1 MHNVAP
7 RFSRLLNLWL
17 MTAITVL
24 GVATP
29 TNARLDAA
37 TVPTTSLC
45 PPLPPASGTIVNVAT
60 VAELQA
66 AVDNLTSNTTIL
78 IADGTYDLT
87 NMLNIRNVNNVTL
100 RSASGNREAV
110 ILRGQGMN
118 NSNYGNVPHVA
129 AIYDAND
136 VTLADMTLREAYY
149 HLVQVHG
156 EDGPQ
161 RPRFYNLHLID
172 AGEQFIKGS
181 TNPAQLP
188 RLYTDDGV
196 VECSLFEYTDRA
208 RSYYTNAVDVLAGA
222 GWIIR
227 DNIFRRIRA
236 PVGQLAG
243 PAILMWR
250 NSLNTLI
257 ERNQFIECDR
267 AIALGLSLPD
277 ANSRNGETTYD
288 HQGGLIRNNFV
299 YRAAGSA
306 TGDVGLTVNY
316 ANNYQIHHNTVVLN
330 DSFPWTI
337 EYRFSVSNGALAYNL
352 TDGPIFQRDGAQG
365 TLTGNLTNAQLSWF
379 ANPTSG
385 DLHLNPSA
393 VVAIDQ
399 AAPLANVTDD
409 IDGDPRPIGPTPDIG
424 ADEYGLPP
432 PNAVTDLHVTSVI
445 QGVGTLTATL
455 NWIAPGNAITD
466 TFRYSATLITEANWA
481 SAIVLTNSLS
491 GAANIFTTSVP
502 YTSGVVYFALKSQNA
517 EGAYSALSNNA
528 FWPHL
533 DLYLP
538 FVRR

>member
-1 MHNVAP
+1 MHNLAP

-17 MTAITVL
+17 MTAITGL
-24 GVATP
+24 AVATP
-29 TNARLDAA
+29 SRAGLEAVNFPEAG
-37 TVPTTSLC
+37 LC
-45 PPLPPASGTIVNVAT
+45 PPLSPPSGTIVNVTT

-66 AVDNLTSNTTIL
+66 AVNNLTSNTTLL

-87 NMLNIRNVNNVTL
+87 NVLNIRNVNNVTL

-110 ILRGQGMN
+110 ILRGKGMN

-136 VTLADMTLREAYY
+136 VTLADMTLRDAYY

-188 RLYTDDGV
+188 RLYADDGV

-222 GWIIR
+222 GWVIR
-227 DNIFRRIRA
+227 DNVFRRIRA

-243 PAILMWR
+243 PTILMWR

-267 AIALGLSLPD
+267 AIALGLSPPD
-277 ANSRNGETTYD
+277 ANSRGGETTYD
-288 HQGGLIRNNFV
+288 HQGGVVRNNFV

-316 ANNYQIHHNTVVLN
+316 ANNYQIHHNTVLLN
-330 DSFPWTI
+330 NSFPWTI
-337 EYRFSVSNGALAYNL
+337 EYRFSVSTGALAYNL

-365 TLTGNLTNAQLSWF
+365 TLTSNLANAQLSWF
-379 ANPTSG
+379 VNPGLG
-385 DLHLNPSA
+385 DLHLNASA
-393 VVAIDQ
+393 VAAINQ

-409 IDGDPRPIGPTPDIG
+409 IDGDPRPIGPAPDIG

-432 PNAVTDLHVTSVI
+432 PTAVINLRVINAI
-445 QGVGTLTATL
+445 AAGGILTATL
-455 NWIAPGNAITD
+455 GWTAPGNALTD
-466 TFRYSATLITEANWA
+466 TLRYSGALITEAHWA
-481 SAIVLTNSLS
+481 SAPLLTNTLS
-491 GAANIFTTSVP
+491 GTANIFTATVP

-517 EGAYSALSNNA
+517 EGAFSALSNNA

-538 FVRR
+538 LVRR